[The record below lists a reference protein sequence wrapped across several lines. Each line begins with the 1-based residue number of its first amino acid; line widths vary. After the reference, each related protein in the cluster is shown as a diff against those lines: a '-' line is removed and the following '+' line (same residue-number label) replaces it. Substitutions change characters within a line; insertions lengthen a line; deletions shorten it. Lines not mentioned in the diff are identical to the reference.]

1 MTIMQRKRDSEML
14 RDLVLVLT
22 VKPDSKRGLAQY
34 LSEQFDKN
42 HDLDTIYRM
51 MNKLQ
56 DLIPKIKELCF
67 KNTLALILNKQVSL
81 GGYLQ

>member
-1 MTIMQRKRDSEML
+1 MQRKRDSEML
-14 RDLVLVLT
+14 RDLVLALT
-22 VKPDSKRGLAQY
+22 VKPGLAQY

-56 DLIPKIKELCF
+56 ERIPKIKELCF